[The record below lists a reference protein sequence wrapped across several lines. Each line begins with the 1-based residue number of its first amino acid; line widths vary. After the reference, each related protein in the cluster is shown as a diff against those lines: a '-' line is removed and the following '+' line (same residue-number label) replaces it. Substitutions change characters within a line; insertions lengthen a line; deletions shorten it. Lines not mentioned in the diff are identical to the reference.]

1 MGKKTFS
8 ISVEEEAVE
17 ELDKVVRRGR
27 FANRSQAV
35 EYCIRQILEFE
46 NYRDRYSEIVID
58 FLDGVEE
65 CPQMI
70 GKVKEIL
77 KKGKEG
83 EKSD

>member
-1 MGKKTFS
+1 MVKKTFS
-8 ISVEEEAVE
+8 ISVEEEAVA

-35 EYCIRQILEFE
+35 EYCIMQILEFE

-70 GKVKEIL
+70 GKVKEML
-77 KKGKEG
+77 KNGKEG
-83 EKSD
+83 